1 MHRIT
6 LLFELVETLHLL
18 LCLVPGQQLS
28 EIQHSECFC
37 FVAARVKISVT
48 TLSDILYYFATLL
61 FLMFLVNNKYIQYCI
76 IDGNLWCVLL
86 YFHNFYRSFTS
97 L

>member
-28 EIQHSECFC
+28 EVQYSECIC
-37 FVAARVKISVT
+37 FVAARVKTSVR
-48 TLSDILYYFATLL
+48 TLSHVLYYFSTLL
-61 FLMFLVNNKYIQYCI
+61 FVMFLVNNKYIQYCI
-76 IDGNLWCVLL
+76 IDAKL
-86 YFHNFYRSFTS
+86 
-97 L
+97 